1 MDHEYVNKE
10 ENFGQLRR
18 RQYKMMLNGESGCVL
33 RAVMRTGL
41 DSVAGVRLWRRR
53 RVLRL
58 DHGVVWEKGSPRWR
72 ELQVWE

>member
-1 MDHEYVNKE
+1 
-10 ENFGQLRR
+10 
-18 RQYKMMLNGESGCVL
+18 MMLNGESGCVL

-41 DSVAGVRLWRRR
+41 DRVAGVRLWRRR